1 MDGKDFPKWKASVS
15 LNEGENIEYKYC
27 IIGDSGKVLRWEG
40 QGSSSNRKLTVTIPK
55 VTSDVLSKGEFHD
68 SPVGI
73 DAGGSGSH
81 SHSSSKIERS
91 HGTSKRDDHKPS
103 GHVDW
108 QITSKELDKF
118 GAAIVKANQENGS
131 WRQKLEFVKT
141 LFYDKSDSDPC
152 TPGDL
157 ATASGFNQQ
166 EPETSH
172 LAMIAIYLHF
182 LSTGQV
188 PCYDVGGHN
197 RPNRHAM
204 LASAIDEALDKIK
217 KTPENA
223 YVIRKIHP
231 LLPSYSSAYT
241 AQVPL
246 TRIRDIAHRSDIPKE
261 MKDDIKH
268 NLQNKLHRCAGPED
282 LVTAERIMKQAESG
296 HYSAAFMEQMRIFMV
311 ELREFF
317 NAGGLEDRLT
327 EMKGKGE
334 PNAEGIKLIDEFLSQ
349 KRTSSDFR
357 AKLKALIKLRKN
369 FDSFI
374 STVPHGEAKQ
384 RARLTD
390 VSLEQFAFVLLAEA
404 AQILEGQGAN
414 LDWKMAVEAAI
425 GALENG
431 YLSESVDVKE
441 AEALR
446 KEGEAMLSSSS
457 LNLHRL
463 KAWLDRSI
471 RLCTSF
477 SDAMQDLFLAHV
489 GPLGNS
495 LQVDPHAAAVFVE
508 AEVRASV
515 VFQLSRILTASIKF
529 AKKAMNAP
537 PWAALQPGKAAG
549 RLVEHQSLANLLDHH
564 KGGETEPLIAF
575 LEHAEGDE
583 DIPPFVKGIVLAEEL
598 PLLSHLGVRARQQ
611 GVVFV
616 CSDGPEAFKELK
628 GKQGSSWGQFVELN
642 VNVGGS
648 VTVSRTELRPERGQ
662 EEEAAAV
669 VDLQSNADLT
679 VSEVL
684 ACEKASEETCGA
696 KSAAAGE
703 ISRIAAKGGADF
715 KAPPGCAL
723 PFGVM
728 MKAAKPSWGRYVEQA
743 KEFDAQATSG
753 QLAEELAARMRSFAS
768 SEWKVPK
775 DVTSAI
781 MRSFP
786 ADARVM
792 VRSSANCEDL
802 QKVSGAGLYDSI
814 ANVEVKEEEA
824 LASAISRV
832 WQSLWTKRAALSR
845 RSAGLKHEEAV
856 MGVLVQQMVAG
867 DLSFIAFSS
876 NPITRDPNQVYI
888 EMCVGMGETLASAGQ
903 AGTPYRFTYDKSK
916 GEAAV
921 SSLASFSFALVPA
934 DGKGKELKEEVID
947 YSSIPLHTDEA
958 LRSSLIKRIAKA
970 VMLLAKERGTEQ
982 DVEGVVV
989 LDSKEP
995 QVHIVQARPM
1005 VLAAVSS

>member
-1 MDGKDFPKWKASVS
+1 MA
-15 LNEGENIEYKYC
+15 
-27 IIGDSGKVLRWEG
+27 DSGKVLRWEG
-40 QGSSSNRKLTVTIPK
+40 QGSSSNRKLTVT
-55 VTSDVLSKGEFHD
+55 SDLLSKGEFSD
-68 SPVGI
+68 SPFGKV
-73 DAGGSGSH
+73 AGASAN
-81 SHSSSKIERS
+81 SHSSSQVEAS
-91 HGTSKRDDHKPS
+91 HGSSKKDDHKPS

-108 QITSKELDKF
+108 QITSKDLDTF

-131 WRQKLEFVKT
+131 WRQKLEFVKS
-141 LFYDKSDSDPC
+141 LFYDKNVAS
-152 TPGDL
+152 
-157 ATASGFNQQ
+157 ASGFNQQ

-188 PCYDVGGHN
+188 TCVEDGRHY
-197 RPNRHAM
+197 RPNHHSM
-204 LASAIDEALDKIK
+204 MASAIDEALDKIK
-217 KTPENA
+217 KTPANA

-282 LVTAERIMKQAESG
+282 LVTAERIMKQAEAG
-296 HYSAAFMEQMRIFMV
+296 HYSGAFIEQMRIFMV

-317 NAGGLEDRLT
+317 NAAGLEDRLR
-327 EMKGKGE
+327 EMKNKGE
-334 PNAEGIKLIDEFLSQ
+334 PNPEGVKLIDDFLAQ

-369 FDSFI
+369 FDSYI
-374 STVPHGEAKQ
+374 STVPHGESKQ

-390 VSLEQFAFVLLAEA
+390 VALEQFAFVLLAEA
-404 AQILEGQGAN
+404 AQILEGHAAN
-414 LDWKMAVEAAI
+414 FDWKMAVEAAI

-431 YLSESVDVKE
+431 YLSESVDVHE

-446 KEGEAMLSSSS
+446 KEGESMLSSSS

-477 SDAMQDLFLAHV
+477 SDAMQDLFLVHV
-489 GPLGNS
+489 GPLGQS

-564 KGGETEPLIAF
+564 KGGETESLIAF

-611 GVVFV
+611 GVIFV
-616 CSDGPEAFKELK
+616 CSDGPEAFKDLK
-628 GKQGSSWGQFVELN
+628 SKQGSSWGNFVELN
-642 VNVGGS
+642 VQAGGS
-648 VTVSRTELRPERGQ
+648 VSVSRTEKKPVS
-662 EEEAAAV
+662 EEEAPAA
-669 VDLQSNADLT
+669 VDLQTNADLSI
-679 VSEVL
+679 SEVVP
-684 ACEKASEETCGA
+684 CEKATEGTCGA

-715 KAPPGCAL
+715 QAPPGCAL

-743 KEFDAQATSG
+743 KQFDSQASSG
-753 QLAEELAARMRSFAS
+753 QLAEELAAGMRSFAS
-768 SEWKVPK
+768 AEWKVPK
-775 DVTSAI
+775 EITSAI
-781 MRSFP
+781 RRLFP
-786 ADARVM
+786 AEARVM

-856 MGVLVQQMVAG
+856 MGVLVQQMVAC

-916 GEAAV
+916 GEAGV
-921 SSLASFSFALVPA
+921 TSLASFSLALVPA
-934 DGKGKELKEEVID
+934 EGKGMELTDQVID
-947 YSSIPLHTDEA
+947 YSSVALHTDEA
-958 LRSSLIKRIAKA
+958 LRSALIKRVAKA
-970 VMLLAKERGTEQ
+970 VMLLAEERGTDQ

-989 LDSKEP
+989 LDGKDP
-995 QVHIVQARPM
+995 RIHIVQARPM
-1005 VLAAVSS
+1005 VLAASSS